1 MIEKRLATVNTATDG
16 ERLDLAI
23 CKLLPELSRKRAKAL
38 IDEGSVYVNKKRILF
53 AKHPVRKG
61 DSLEIFWEVKKQNS
75 ETTATATSKLTA
87 ESILFENENFL
98 AVNKPA
104 GVPTQATLTSSHGTI
119 LHEIEKLDPKK
130 FKLSG
135 LHLVHRLDKDTSGIL
150 LVARNAAWRKILEDA
165 FRDHKVQKTYEALC
179 FAIPKQKEGLIEY
192 PIAKN
197 QSQHNAYYPVLN
209 NGRKHPDQKSA
220 ATRYEVVESFDK
232 VKASYVRC
240 FPKTGRTHQIRVH
253 LMAIGCPILGDKTY
267 SQNVIGHPLA
277 QVAFRQMLHAKSVQF
292 KGPKGEIFEINAPLP
307 ADFSECL
314 EKMSGTKI

>member
-16 ERLDLAI
+16 ERLDIAI
-23 CKLLPELSRKRAKAL
+23 TILIPELSRKRSKAL
-38 IDEGSVYVNKKRILF
+38 IDEGSVYINKKRILF
-53 AKHPVRKG
+53 AKHVVRKG
-61 DSLEIFWEVKKQNS
+61 DALEIFWEVKKQNS
-75 ETTATATSKLTA
+75 EINLSASSKLNSN
-87 ESILFENENFL
+87 SILFENENFL

-119 LHEIEKLDPKK
+119 LHEIEKLDPQK
-130 FKLSG
+130 FKLAS

-165 FRDHKVQKTYEALC
+165 FREHKVQKVYEALC
-179 FAIPKQKEGLIEY
+179 FAVPKKSEGSIDF

-197 QSQHNAYYPVLN
+197 QSQHNAYYPVLGA
-209 NGRKHPDQKSA
+209 GRKHADQKSA
-220 ATRYEVVESFDK
+220 STRYEVVEAFEK
-232 VKASYVRC
+232 IKASHVRC

-267 SQNVIGHPLA
+267 SQNVVGHPLA

-292 KGPKGEIFEINAPLP
+292 KGPKGELFQIEAPLP
-307 ADFSECL
+307 ADFLECL
-314 EKMSGTKI
+314 ENMSGLKS